1 MENCHDESFDSAQ
14 DDKYILSSEVP
25 WNRLGSGCLP
35 AGQKRYTD
43 PMTTIETYSDG
54 TNQIVITTTDGGVTV
69 AAQIRTK
76 PPYTGGSDVGKARGY
91 AMQHGLTKI

>member
-1 MENCHDESFDSAQ
+1 
-14 DDKYILSSEVP
+14 
-25 WNRLGSGCLP
+25 
-35 AGQKRYTD
+35 
-43 PMTTIETYSDG
+43 MTTIETYSDG